1 MRKGLIVALC
11 SALGLVIGLA
21 AALKL
26 SAVVATHLKKDFS
39 ISDFWLPVLSFVL
52 VFAAAAFAVRIIAG
66 VIEAAV
72 EAVWLGWA
80 NKAGGALL
88 FAALYTTV
96 YSIFLFYALQMHFIS
111 RDSASRSHAYAFI
124 QPWGPYVMERI
135 GIWFHSFKDV
145 FAELQDFFA
154 RKA

>member
-1 MRKGLIVALC
+1 M
-11 SALGLVIGLA
+11 S
-21 AALKL
+21 
-26 SAVVATHLKKDFS
+26 
-39 ISDFWLPVLSFVL
+39 
-52 VFAAAAFAVRIIAG
+52 
-66 VIEAAV
+66 EMQ

-88 FAALYTTV
+88 FAALYTMV

-111 RDSASRSHAYAFI
+111 RDSVSRSHTYAFI

-135 GIWFHSFKDV
+135 GNWFHSFKDV